1 MRAFIAILALSLT
14 SAVAVASEPVAS
26 ASKYDKPG
34 YVTAVEKGRLWV
46 FKEGS
51 KELDAFRQHG
61 EPTVS
66 VAKIGSG
73 PEGMTVKGPSM
84 EVIDAYLASQ

>member
-1 MRAFIAILALSLT
+1 MRAFVAVLALMFTASF
-14 SAVAVASEPVAS
+14 SVASETAAS
-26 ASKYDKPG
+26 ASQYDKPG
-34 YVTAVEKGRLWV
+34 YVTAIEKGRLWV

-51 KELDAFRQHG
+51 KELEMFRQHG